1 VSASSLSALRDR
13 PVALVAIGYM
23 FVTNL
28 DSIFVIPLLPVL
40 HGGTPASIARD
51 VALALSLRLGAS
63 LLFSLLLPAVAPRAA
78 NAKLLMASSLMKA
91 GAFLSILA
99 LPVPHSLWCFA
110 LLAGAGTGTLRPAV
124 RAVIADETRGA
135 GQALAFQALFLAMN
149 VAFVLGPLMAEAA
162 VRLELVAA
170 GVLAVTLLEVAA
182 GLAAL
187 RLVPPRS
194 AGVSDQTPRAGGLES
209 LRRLSGG
216 IWLLLLQ
223 SLLAYA
229 AVGFFIASLVLF
241 EAINRPLAGWRNALL
256 SAEGL
261 AVIAV
266 QLALMPL
273 FARLPRTALH
283 AAVALTAPA
292 GLALCFTPSL
302 PLAFLGLLIFAFAE
316 CLAMPAGQL
325 ELAERAPAE
334 ARRSVF
340 AMGMVAAA
348 LGESAGAWMA
358 WAVTRAEVAGLSLA
372 AAAQGASLAVGGGLA
387 LVAWALARRPQRR
400 SVRLGPTTQLAQERR

>member
-1 VSASSLSALRDR
+1 MSGRGLTALKGR

-28 DSIFVIPLLPVL
+28 DSIFVIPLLPLL
-40 HGGTPASIARD
+40 HGGTPATVARD

-63 LLFSLLLPAVAPRAA
+63 LLLSLMLPAIAPRAG

-91 GAFLSILA
+91 AAFLSILA
-99 LPVPHSLWCFA
+99 LPAPHSLWCFA

-149 VAFVLGPLMAEAA
+149 VAFVLGPLLSEAA

-170 GVLAVTLLEVAA
+170 GVIAVTLLEVAA

-187 RLVPPRS
+187 RLVPRRS
-194 AGVSDQTPRAGGLES
+194 AGVGEQTPGAGGLRA
-209 LRRLSGG
+209 LRRLSAGV
-216 IWLLLLQ
+216 WLLLLQ
-223 SLLAYA
+223 ALLAYA
-229 AVGFFIASLVLF
+229 AVGFLIASLVLF
-241 EAINRPLAGWRNALL
+241 EAINPPLAGWRNALL

-261 AVIAV
+261 AVIIV

-273 FARLPRTALH
+273 FVRLPRAAIH
-283 AAVALTAPA
+283 AAVAITAAA
-292 GLALCFTPSL
+292 GLALCFTPTL
-302 PLAFLGLLIFAFAE
+302 PLAIAGLLIFAFAE

-325 ELAERAPAE
+325 ELSERAPAQD
-334 ARRSVF
+334 RRTVF
-340 AMGMVAAA
+340 AMAMVAAA
-348 LGESAGAWMA
+348 LGESAGVWLA
-358 WAVTRAEVAGLSLA
+358 WAVTRAEGLGLSSA
-372 AAAQGASLAVGGGLA
+372 SAAQAASLMIGGGLA
-387 LVAWALARRPQRR
+387 AVAWTLARQPKRR
-400 SVRLGPTTQLAQERR
+400 LGRLGPTPQLAEEGR